1 MFVVSN
7 SKYKD
12 NKKFDINIVSRSSME
27 LSNEVHKLYFDLFSR
42 QESLI
47 AEFKIKI
54 SNSSSKEELVMARHI
69 YRVGVLRE
77 YSSCIE
83 NITVLVEKDLSGG
96 EKEKK
101 AKADIKKGYSDY
113 VKGISDVQRIW
124 DDGLVNMIN
133 KSDSYIRNTIE
144 QIDKIY
150 NAGFS
155 TIKWSNR
162 MLSTMLLSFIDETRV
177 LKEFNEKLKTFID
190 RMNVNHISRE

>member
-124 DDGLVNMIN
+124 DDGLVSMIN